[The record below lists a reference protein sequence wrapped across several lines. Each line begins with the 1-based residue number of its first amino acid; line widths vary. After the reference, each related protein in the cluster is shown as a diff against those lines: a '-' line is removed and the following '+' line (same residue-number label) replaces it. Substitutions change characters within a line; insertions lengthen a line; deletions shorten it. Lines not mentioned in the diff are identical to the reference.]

1 MGHFF
6 NLSTK
11 NSSNNSN
18 TTKKSVKCVLIF
30 LGIED
35 IVSDSGVEENIAL
48 VTFGGTANIV
58 QHLTND
64 FSRIRDAIG
73 ESHSEPLFI

>member
-1 MGHFF
+1 M
-6 NLSTK
+6 
-11 NSSNNSN
+11 
-18 TTKKSVKCVLIF
+18 KCVWIF

-64 FSRIRDAIG
+64 FLRIRDAIG
-73 ESHSEPLFI
+73 ESDSEPLFIW